1 MVKVKLV
8 IWDLDETFW
17 QGTLS
22 EGEVSNPNIALIK
35 KLANHG
41 IINSISSKNDFEQ
54 AKRKLI
60 EYGVWDLFVFPS
72 INWNPKGEAVAQII
86 KDCQLRAA
94 NVVFLDDNSSNRNEV
109 VFYNESITTFSTPE
123 EFADLIDWE
132 DYRLDP
138 DLERLKQYKLLEEK
152 KEYRKECSSN
162 IDFLYKSNI
171 KIQFIYDLKDIKNR
185 LVEMI
190 SRTNQLNYTKNRI
203 GIDDLELLINNSNIQ
218 CAAIKVYDNF
228 GDYGICG
235 FYALDIKLN
244 KLLHFLFSCRILNLG
259 VENYV
264 FNKLNHPLLDI
275 AQPVSTNLD
284 IDNVDWIK
292 EEDITSLVSSKNTT
306 VKRLR
311 IAMIGGCDLD
321 QLCYYFNKDE
331 YEIIKDF
338 NYSGRDYNG
347 IHREHTVF
355 QRLAKSATV
364 DQLNEIKK
372 LPFLD
377 DKSLDFNYQKEDYD
391 FLVFSPL
398 MNYTQELYRNKY
410 NGLVVAYGGY
420 TNVLKQSNNSDFSK
434 AELDYF
440 KNNYEL
446 LGQQSPDEF
455 IRDLDWLLSNTSAPI
470 VFLNGA
476 EVQIDNSKEV
486 GALHRHQLMNKALFD
501 FVSQH
506 KDRCYIVDV
515 NKYVKSV
522 DDLENNIRHYKRLV
536 YIDLAKELIQY
547 FRGDSS
553 NISKFVIFK
562 MMVKKVFVHF
572 KRVIAR
578 LIWN

>member
-1 MVKVKLV
+1 
-8 IWDLDETFW
+8 
-17 QGTLS
+17 
-22 EGEVSNPNIALIK
+22 
-35 KLANHG
+35 
-41 IINSISSKNDFEQ
+41 
-54 AKRKLI
+54 
-60 EYGVWDLFVFPS
+60 
-72 INWNPKGEAVAQII
+72 
-86 KDCQLRAA
+86 
-94 NVVFLDDNSSNRNEV
+94 
-109 VFYNESITTFSTPE
+109 
-123 EFADLIDWE
+123 
-132 DYRLDP
+132 
-138 DLERLKQYKLLEEK
+138 
-152 KEYRKECSSN
+152 
-162 IDFLYKSNI
+162 
-171 KIQFIYDLKDIKNR
+171 
-185 LVEMI
+185 
-190 SRTNQLNYTKNRI
+190 
-203 GIDDLELLINNSNIQ
+203 
-218 CAAIKVYDNF
+218 
-228 GDYGICG
+228 
-235 FYALDIKLN
+235 
-244 KLLHFLFSCRILNLG
+244 
-259 VENYV
+259 
-264 FNKLNHPLLDI
+264 
-275 AQPVSTNLD
+275 
-284 IDNVDWIK
+284 
-292 EEDITSLVSSKNTT
+292 
-306 VKRLR
+306 
-311 IAMIGGCDLD
+311 
-321 QLCYYFNKDE
+321 
-331 YEIIKDF
+331 
-338 NYSGRDYNG
+338 
-347 IHREHTVF
+347 
-355 QRLAKSATV
+355 
-364 DQLNEIKK
+364 
-372 LPFLD
+372 
-377 DKSLDFNYQKEDYD
+377 
-391 FLVFSPL
+391 

-547 FRGDSS
+547 FGGDSS